1 VRPSAAK
8 LTPRRRTVGEAER
21 REVHRREAEPADPRP
36 GALGRSPR
44 RSPGLREALLV
55 GELVV
60 VVVLLAGVATY
71 LLPSEARDLILRGP
85 VLILVLLGGTAAVL
99 WRISRPGRVDR

>member
-1 VRPSAAK
+1 
-8 LTPRRRTVGEAER
+8 
-21 REVHRREAEPADPRP
+21 
-36 GALGRSPR
+36 
-44 RSPGLREALLV
+44 V

-71 LLPSEARDLILRGP
+71 LLPGEARDVILRTP

-99 WRISRPGRVDR
+99 WRISRPGRSDR

>member
-1 VRPSAAK
+1 MVDGR
-8 LTPRRRTVGEAER
+8 TP
-21 REVHRREAEPADPRP
+21 PAPD
-36 GALGRSPR
+36 G
-44 RSPGLREALLV
+44 RSPGLREALLI

-71 LLPSEARDLILRGP
+71 LLPVDARDVILKTP

-99 WRISRPGRVDR
+99 WRISRPGRPER